1 MTALRRAFGLMIPM
15 FLAAAPLAAAQD
27 MAALVDEAAPWLAA
41 PRGTVVS
48 VKAGTVYISRES
60 PFPLKPGVPLTV
72 VRELEPLIHPVTG
85 EKLGAVT
92 SPVAQSRVESDDGKL
107 ITAMVVSSRAP
118 IKPGDRLDSA
128 PRKVALL
135 ISAGTPAVSPAQLEE
150 TVARRV
156 GGWEGVSLAAPGA
169 VARFMYDEGGAD
181 IRNAETLQ
189 RMGARLGAGY
199 LLHYRAREENGAL
212 LGDIEIYSLTTG
224 ERLAAFANMINK
236 GQTSATPP
244 PPAPAASAPV
254 APAFAAPAPAPV
266 AQAAPPPS
274 PAPAASPAGKLVIAG
289 KPLAVLDSRITAL
302 LAHDMDGDG
311 AREIIAGLDSRL
323 AVFRREGDQLRE
335 IWSRDASS
343 LYTIVGLA
351 AGDFDGDGATEL
363 YVNRLADGAA
373 RSQRWKADGKGGF
386 ELVEDK
392 VRGFYYTGPGG
403 LYWRG
408 QTTILAL
415 EDRLYHLTWSGG
427 KFERVPYA
435 DLPKGARLS
444 GLAFADLDGDGAA
457 DLMGFDRGKSLA
469 WRSSKSG
476 EWNRINGEFGGSNVA
491 IRLDEGGEMTVY
503 EEMQPPPAPLAFS
516 TGSPPALLAP
526 HNHHALG
533 GYTSIPVYFKS
544 QVHALI
550 HEGMGF
556 GIRASTPV
564 SDGIIHSAAPYGEDA
579 ALVGRSETGLLSGAK
594 GEILLL
600 TLEGR

>member
-1 MTALRRAFGLMIPM
+1 
-15 FLAAAPLAAAQD
+15 
-27 MAALVDEAAPWLAA
+27 MAALADEAAPWLAA

-48 VKAGTVYISRES
+48 VKARTVYISRES
-60 PFPLKPGVPLTV
+60 LFPLKPGVPLTV
-72 VRELEPLIHPVTG
+72 IRELEPLIHPVTG

-92 SPVAQSRVESDDGKL
+92 SPVAQASVESDDGKL
-107 ITAMVVSSRAP
+107 ITATVVSSRAP

-135 ISAGTPAVSPAQLEE
+135 ISSGTPAVGSAQLEE
-150 TVARRV
+150 TVTRRV

-169 VARFMYDEGGAD
+169 LARFMYDEGGAD
-181 IRNAETLQ
+181 ILRAETLQ
-189 RMGARLGAGY
+189 RMGARLGAGF
-199 LLHYRAREENGAL
+199 LLHYRAREESGVF
-212 LGDIEIYSLTTG
+212 LGDIEIYSLATG
-224 ERLAAFANMINK
+224 ERIAAFANMINK
-236 GQTSATPP
+236 GQTPAVTPP
-244 PPAPAASAPV
+244 PPAPAAP
-254 APAFAAPAPAPV
+254 APALAPV
-266 AQAAPPPS
+266 AQGAPPPS
-274 PAPAASPAGKLVIAG
+274 PAPAAPPAGKLVIAG
-289 KPLAVLDSRITAL
+289 KTLAVLDSRITAL

-311 AREIIAGLDSRL
+311 AREIVAGLDSRL

-351 AGDFDGDGATEL
+351 AGDFDGDGRTEL

-386 ELVEDK
+386 ALVEDK

-427 KFERVPYA
+427 KFEQAHYA

-491 IRLDEGGEMTVY
+491 IRLDEAGEMTVY

-516 TGSPPALLAP
+516 AGSPPALLAP

-533 GYTSIPVYFKS
+533 GFTSIPVYFKS

-556 GIRASTPV
+556 DIRASTPV
-564 SDGIIHSAAPYGEDA
+564 SDGIIHAAAPYGEDA

-600 TLEGR
+600 TVEGR